1 MLTIKKF
8 LQLPEVQEALENEN
22 LDKVY
27 GLYEDNCGTCASKVQ
42 LTQFFMDVGINV
54 TEYMTVIGRY
64 TFDTLP
70 IKEVDVSENVQ
81 AIDNYAFIIPAGKW
95 HNLTNIGDI
104 PLKLY
109 SIYAPPN
116 HSTSYLLS
124 TRQRITVNSITMAH
138 RSQARAQA

>member
-81 AIDNYAFIIPAGKW
+81 AIDNYAFINCRQLERIVLPRNLFFIDNNPFVNCPHLVIECYEGTLAYEWCKQ
-95 HNLTNIGDI
+95 HNREFRLI
-104 PLKLY
+104 K
-109 SIYAPPN
+109 
-116 HSTSYLLS
+116 
-124 TRQRITVNSITMAH
+124 
-138 RSQARAQA
+138 